1 MLGTLFMSSC
11 FINFQSLVQSSKVGM
26 QIKIDRSQPANPLR
40 APLRAPLCTRILI
53 NGFLMLVMLREG
65 PRCTVIKVGAFKV
78 LPCVLRIGLHGF
90 IFSLICGFMCNGE
103 R

>member
-1 MLGTLFMSSC
+1 
-11 FINFQSLVQSSKVGM
+11 
-26 QIKIDRSQPANPLR
+26 
-40 APLRAPLCTRILI
+40 
-53 NGFLMLVMLREG
+53 MLVMLREG

-78 LPCVLRIGLHGF
+78 LACVPGIGLHGF